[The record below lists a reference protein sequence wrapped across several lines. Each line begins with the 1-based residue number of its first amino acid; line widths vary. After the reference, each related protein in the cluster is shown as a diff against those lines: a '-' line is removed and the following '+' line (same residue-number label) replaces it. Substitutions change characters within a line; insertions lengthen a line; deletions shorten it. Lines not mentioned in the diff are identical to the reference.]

1 MPNGQLNATRCS
13 HFDGAT
19 DHTATF
25 SLGVKT
31 NVMEFILIATAA
43 FGTALLTFFSGFGLG
58 TILMPVFVIFFPV
71 DVAIALTGVV
81 HFTNNFFKLFLVG
94 KLADKTVLL
103 HFGVPAILTAFAGA
117 WLLLK
122 LTILPGIYTY
132 ELWGMSKQITPVKL
146 IIAILLLLFSLLE
159 VSPMRKKMQFGK
171 SNLVMGGLLSGFFGG
186 LTGIQG
192 AIRSAFLLKSG
203 LGKEAYIATGVVI
216 ACLVDF
222 TRLSVYAARFASSNL
237 HENVPLLST
246 AMLAAIAG
254 SFLGKK
260 MLLKVTYRNIQ
271 LLVAS
276 MLIIISILLGTGII

>member
-1 MPNGQLNATRCS
+1 
-13 HFDGAT
+13 
-19 DHTATF
+19 
-25 SLGVKT
+25 
-31 NVMEFILIATAA
+31 MEFILIATAA

-81 HFTNNFFKLFLVG
+81 HFTNNFFKILLVG
-94 KLADKTVLL
+94 RQADKTTLL
-103 HFGVPAILTAFAGA
+103 HFGLPAILTAFVGA

-132 ELWGMSKQITPVKL
+132 ELWGMTKQITPVKL

-159 VSPMRKKMQFGK
+159 ITPMRKKMQFGK
-171 SNLVMGGLLSGFFGG
+171 NKLVMGGLLSGFFGG

-192 AIRSAFLLKSG
+192 AIRSAFLIKSG
-203 LGKEAYIATGVVI
+203 LGKEAYIATGVAI

-222 TRLSVYAARFASSNL
+222 TRLSVYAARFASTNL
-237 HENVPLLST
+237 HENLALLIT
-246 AMLAAIAG
+246 ATLAAIAG

-260 MLLKVTYRNIQ
+260 LLMKVTYRSIQ
-271 LLVAS
+271 LLVAT
-276 MLIIISILLGTGII
+276 MLIFISLLLGLGII